1 LSKKKFADVDPEAL
15 DAFRRMVA
23 GVSGVEMKGAAAPYT
38 SINGNMYS
46 AMSKASRIGLRLPK
60 KELAA
65 FIKKYDT
72 ELFEPFPGF
81 RQKTYIAV
89 PESMHSNT
97 RALRKYFRMAYEY
110 AAGLQPK
117 PTTKAKK

>member
-1 LSKKKFADVDPEAL
+1 MAKQKFQNVDPQAL

-23 GVSGVEMKGAAAPYT
+23 GVEGVEMKGAAAPYT

-60 KELAA
+60 KELEA
-65 FIKKYDT
+65 FIAKHDT

-81 RQKTYIAV
+81 RQKTYVAV
-89 PESMHSNT
+89 PLSMHSNT

-110 AAGLQPK
+110 VAGLKPK
-117 PTTKAKK
+117 PATKGKK

>member
-1 LSKKKFADVDPEAL
+1 MAKKKFQEVKPEAL

-23 GVSGVEMKGAAAPYT
+23 GVDGVELKGAAAPYT
-38 SINGNMYS
+38 SINGHMYS

-60 KELAA
+60 QELEA
-65 FIKKYDT
+65 FLMKYDA

-81 RQKTYIAV
+81 RQKTYVAV
-89 PESMHSNT
+89 PESMHENT

-110 AAGLQPK
+110 VAGLAPK
-117 PTTKAKK
+117 PTTKTKK